1 MSILN
6 LNGPAGRSPRGKRA
20 VKVWMGIGLV
30 IAVLGVGS
38 TLASTITING
48 GTNQEF
54 GQGVQRTVYCGGNV
68 EEAITVTPIST
79 YLNVPEP
86 MPSESE
92 SESSRSES
100 GSESASPSES
110 DLSGTFYLSGIRV
123 TEVPRECSGVNFVF
137 SVYDQAGNP
146 NPIKVSSRDEVD
158 IFTPTVYWY
167 DNPGEVVEGFV
178 ADGAG
183 NPTSESKSA
192 DYFGLLSY
200 DRTRYQGA
208 KEQMTLSVFGRNR
221 DKGAFTINFDGAGI
235 HPSINDV
242 GRIVVET
249 QNDAIF
255 KTAGPPLFPPLITP
269 TS

>member
-54 GQGVQRTVYCGGNV
+54 GQGVQRTVYCGGNK
-68 EEAITVTPIST
+68 EITVTPVSS

-86 MPSESE
+86 MPSDSE
-92 SESSRSES
+92 SESPEVASASA
-100 GSESASPSES
+100 SASPS
-110 DLSGTFYLSGIRV
+110 DLAGTFYLSGIKV
-123 TEVPRECSGVNFVF
+123 TDVPRECSGVNFVF
-137 SVYDQAGNP
+137 SVYDQEGGSTPVVISTRGVPALE
-146 NPIKVSSRDEVD
+146 IS
-158 IFTPTVYWY
+158 TPTVYWY
-167 DNPGEVVEGFV
+167 DKPGENVLG
-178 ADGAG
+178 
-183 NPTSESKSA
+183 A
-192 DYFGLLSY
+192 DYGGLLSY
-200 DRTRYQGA
+200 DRTQYQPAEG
-208 KEQMTLSVFGRNR
+208 QMNLKVLPRDT
-221 DKGAFTINFDGAGI
+221 DKGAFTINFEDQAGTI
-235 HPSINDV
+235 HPPMNKV

-255 KTAGPPLFPPLITP
+255 ESLRAPLPDLITLITR

>member
-68 EEAITVTPIST
+68 EEAITVTPISS
-79 YLNVPEP
+79 YLNEPEP
-86 MPSESE
+86 MPSDSE

-100 GSESASPSES
+100 DSASASPTAS
-110 DLSGTFYLSGIRV
+110 DLAGTFYLSGIRV
-123 TEVPRECSGVNFVF
+123 TDVPRECSGVNFVF
-137 SVYDQAGNP
+137 SVYDQAGTST
-146 NPIKVSSRDEVD
+146 PIAISTRGELAIS
-158 IFTPTVYWY
+158 TPTVYWY
-167 DNPGEVVEGFV
+167 DNPGVSV
-178 ADGAG
+178 AA
-183 NPTSESKSA
+183 A

-200 DRTRYQGA
+200 DRTAYQPADDQMSLTVFNRY
-208 KEQMTLSVFGRNR
+208 E
-221 DKGAFTINFDGAGI
+221 DKGAFTITFNGAGT

-255 KTAGPPLFPPLITP
+255 KTMGTPAFPPLVAP

>member
-54 GQGVQRTVYCGGNV
+54 GQGVQRTVYCGGNK
-68 EEAITVTPIST
+68 EITVTPVSS

-86 MPSESE
+86 MPNESE
-92 SESSRSES
+92 SPEAESASA
-100 GSESASPSES
+100 SASPS
-110 DLSGTFYLSGIRV
+110 DLAGTFYLSGIKV
-123 TEVPRECSGVNFVF
+123 TDVPRECSGVNFVF
-137 SVYDQAGNP
+137 SVYDQAGTP
-146 NPIKVSSRDEVD
+146 TPIAISTRGELAIS
-158 IFTPTVYWY
+158 TPTVYWY
-167 DNPGEVVEGFV
+167 DKPGVKV
-178 ADGAG
+178 A
-183 NPTSESKSA
+183 NA

-200 DRTRYQGA
+200 DRARFQPADDQMILTVADRYQ
-208 KEQMTLSVFGRNR
+208 
-221 DKGAFTINFDGAGI
+221 DKGAFTITFNGAGI

-255 KTAGPPLFPPLITP
+255 KTMGTPAFPPLVAP

>member
-48 GTNQEF
+48 NTNQEF
-54 GQGVQRTVYCGGNV
+54 GQGVQRTVYCGGNKT
-68 EEAITVTPIST
+68 ITVTPVSS

-86 MPSESE
+86 MPSESA

-100 GSESASPSES
+100 ESESPSPSAS
-110 DLSGTFYLSGIRV
+110 DLAGTFYLSGIKV
-123 TEVPRECSGVNFVF
+123 TDVPRECSGVDFVF
-137 SVYDQAGNP
+137 SVYDQAGTP
-146 NPIKVSSRDEVD
+146 TPIKISSRGGVD

-167 DNPGEVVEGFV
+167 DQPRINV
-178 ADGAG
+178 AG
-183 NPTSESKSA
+183 A
-192 DYFGLLSY
+192 DYFGLLSS
-200 DRTRYQGA
+200 DRTTFRPDTIDQMSLTVFDRY
-208 KEQMTLSVFGRNR
+208 EEN
-221 DKGAFTINFDGAGI
+221 GAFTITFNGAGTY
-235 HPSINDV
+235 PSINDV

-255 KTAGPPLFPPLITP
+255 KTLETPAFPPLVRP
-269 TS
+269 NS